1 MTTFGGGRV
10 ALVAAL
16 IGGALALPQTATAD
30 FGVANFD
37 AGVCNHDVEPNDQC
51 TRDTRPYWYTQ
62 AAGHPNFGIT
72 DFAFTPKRDLFGTP
86 DDNVKDVH
94 VDLPVG
100 LSVNPEATPKCT
112 TAQLQARS
120 CPADS
125 RVGVNYITTISN
137 NIKAPIPTDVYNM
150 VQPDGMPARFG
161 MSVPVVGGEI
171 YLDGGVAW
179 DGDYHESF
187 DIKDITDAIPV
198 IETRLVFDGRAGDG
212 TFITML
218 SRCTDPAK
226 DPASVTTGLDVD
238 SHQNPGVFLHY
249 STTTPVGAS
258 GCDRLPFAPSV
269 NVTSDTRRAGAPAG
283 VTADINI
290 PQNPNGKDQPN
301 TATLRDAH
309 VTLPEGVALNPSAAT
324 GLEACTDAQLGRGT
338 KNPVACPAGS
348 AIGTVDFETPVLPAG
363 TLSRGTVYLGRPL
376 SGDPASGDEY
386 RMFLVAESARYGLS
400 IRLVGHVVADPR
412 TGQLTA
418 SFTDNPQVPVSLVR
432 VALRGGDH
440 APLVNPQTCGTTTA
454 RATFVPWSTPDT
466 PTATATAPYTVDQ
479 GCDAPFAPT
488 LAAGVSTTKAGAS
501 PAFTATIARGDGD
514 QPLSKIDLQM
524 PPGLL
529 AKPNGIPLCPDANA
543 AAGTCPAASR
553 IGTVATTA
561 GAGNDPLGLGG
572 QVYLTGPYHGGPY
585 GLSVVV
591 PAVAGPF
598 DLGLV
603 VVRAS
608 IRLDRNDAHV
618 QVLSDP
624 LPTILDGIPL
634 NVRSVKVTIDRAD
647 TMRNP
652 TSCGPLKITSTL
664 TSTGGANVLR
674 DAPFQTSDCNLLAF
688 SPKTAIDL
696 TGTTQMTDGRHP
708 GVDASVTQAAG
719 QANIRNVQVTL
730 PKTLALDP
738 DNAETLCEYADGL
751 KSSCPAKSIIG
762 TATARTPLLPG
773 TLTGPVYFVKG
784 VRFNAK
790 GQPIRTLPTL
800 LVSLHGQVDLDLRA
814 TTAVDSHSRL
824 VTTFANIPDAAVSS
838 FHMVLKGG
846 RHGIL
851 VVTTGQDA
859 CRGAQKAGV
868 VATGQNGKV
877 AKSTNKLGTPC
888 APAPKMVDLARLRGG
903 KVSVAVRAPAAGR
916 LSLKGKG
923 RKLGSITRTVRKN
936 QLVRVTLKPSKSARR
951 SLARGRKV
959 KESVVA
965 RFTVKR
971 KATTTVTSKSLS
983 LRR

>member
-1 MTTFGGGRV
+1 MSTFGGGRV

-16 IGGALALPQTATAD
+16 ICGAFALPQTASAD

-37 AGVCNHDVEPNDQC
+37 AGVCSQDSEAAGGQGQC
-51 TRDTRPYWYTQ
+51 TRDTRQYWYLQ
-62 AAGHPNFGIT
+62 AGGHPQFGIT
-72 DFAFTPKRDLFGTP
+72 DFTFNTKNDLLGSP
-86 DDNVKDVH
+86 DGNVKDVH

-112 TAQLQARS
+112 QAQLEARA
-120 CPADS
+120 CPANS
-125 RVGVNYITTISN
+125 RVGVNYITAISN
-137 NIKAPIPTDVYNM
+137 NLQAPIPTDVYNM

-187 DIKDITDAIPV
+187 DIKDITDAIGL

-212 TFITML
+212 TFITMP
-218 SRCTDPAK
+218 SQC
-226 DPASVTTGLDVD
+226 SGQQTTYLAVD
-238 SHQNPGVFLHY
+238 SHQSPGNYLHY
-249 STTTPVGAS
+249 STTTPVGAE
-258 GCDRLPFAPSV
+258 GCDRLPFAPGVGVS
-269 NVTSDTRRAGAPAG
+269 SDTRRAGAPAG
-283 VTADINI
+283 VTIDVTV

-301 TATLRDAH
+301 TATLKDAR
-309 VTLPEGVALNPSAAT
+309 VTLPAGMALNPSAAT
-324 GLEACTDAQLGRGT
+324 GLEACTDDQLGKGT
-338 KNPVACPAGS
+338 KNPVACPAAS

-363 TLSRGTVYLGRPL
+363 TLKGTVYLGKPL
-376 SGDPASGDEY
+376 SGDPTSGDEY
-386 RMFLVAESARYGLS
+386 RIFLVADSARY
-400 IRLVGHVVADPR
+400 GHVVADPA
-412 TGQLTA
+412 TGRLTT

-432 VALRGGDH
+432 VSLRGGDH
-440 APLVNPQTCGTTTA
+440 ATLVNPQTCGTTNATA
-454 RATFVPWSTPDT
+454 DYTPWSDT
-466 PTATATAPYTVDQ
+466 RKVVTATAPYTVDQ
-479 GCDAPFAPT
+479 GCDAPFAPSF
-488 LAAGVSTTKAGAS
+488 AAGVSSAKAGAS
-501 PAFTATIARGDGD
+501 PTFTATIARGDGD
-514 QPLSKIDLQM
+514 QPLSKIDVQM

-561 GAGNDPLGLGG
+561 GAGNDPFGLGG
-572 QVYLTGPYHGGPY
+572 QVYLTGPYNGGPY
-585 GLSVVV
+585 GLSIVV

-634 NVRSVKVTIDRAD
+634 NVRSVKITIDRPD

-652 TSCGPLKITSTL
+652 TSCGLLKITSAL
-664 TSTGGANVLR
+664 TSTGGANALR
-674 DAPFQTSDCNLLAF
+674 DAPFQATDCNLLAF
-688 SPKTAIDL
+688 GPKTAIDL

-708 GVDASVTQAAG
+708 GVDANVTQAGG

-738 DNAETLCEYADGL
+738 ENAETLCEYAAGL
-751 KSSCPAKSIIG
+751 RSTCPAKSIIG

-800 LVSLHGQVDLDLRA
+800 LVSLHGQVDLDIRA
-814 TTAVDSHSRL
+814 STAVDAQSRL

-868 VATGQNGKV
+868 VATGQNGRV
-877 AKSTNKLGTPC
+877 DKSTNTLGTPC
-888 APAPKMVDLARLRGG
+888 APMAKVVDLARLRHGA
-903 KVSVAVRAPAAGR
+903 VSVAVRAPAAGR
-916 LSLKGKG
+916 LTLRGKG
-923 RKLGSITRTVRKN
+923 RKLGSVTKTVRKN
-936 QLVRVTLKPSKSARR
+936 QLVRVTLKPSRSARR

-959 KESVVA
+959 KESVLA
-965 RFTVKR
+965 RFATKG
-971 KATTTVTSKSLS
+971 KAASTATSRSLT

>member
-1 MTTFGGGRV
+1 MTMFGGRV

-16 IGGALALPQTATAD
+16 IGGALALPQAASAD

-51 TRDTRPYWYTQ
+51 TRDTPAYFFRD
-62 AAGHPNFGIT
+62 AGGHPQFGIT
-72 DFAFTPKRDLFGTP
+72 DFKFNTNNDLLGTP
-86 DDNVKDVH
+86 DGNVNNVH

-100 LSVNPEATPKCT
+100 LSVNPEATPKCEQ
-112 TAQLQARS
+112 AQLEARA
-120 CPADS
+120 CPANS
-125 RVGVNYITTISN
+125 RVGTNYITAISGGLRV
-137 NIKAPIPTDVYNM
+137 PVSTEVYNM
-150 VQPDGMPARFG
+150 VQPAGMPARFG
-161 MSVPVVGGEI
+161 MTVPIVGGEI

-187 DIKDITDAIPV
+187 DIKNITDAIPLV
-198 IETRLVFDGRAGDG
+198 ETRLVFDGRAGDG
-212 TFITML
+212 TFITMP
-218 SRCTDPAK
+218 SQCVGPQ
-226 DPASVTTGLDVD
+226 TTLLAVD
-238 SHQNPGVFLHY
+238 SHQNPGNFLHY
-249 STTTPVGAS
+249 STTTPVGAI
-258 GCDRLPFAPSV
+258 GCDRLPFSPGVAVS
-269 NVTSDTRRAGAPAG
+269 SDTRRAGAPAG
-283 VTADINI
+283 VTIDVTV
-290 PQNPNGKDQPN
+290 PQNPNGKAQPN
-301 TATLRDAH
+301 TATLKDAH
-309 VTLPEGVALNPSAAT
+309 VTLPAGMALNPSAAT
-324 GLEACTDAQLGRGT
+324 GLEACTDDQLGKGT
-338 KNPVACPAGS
+338 KNPVTCPAAS

-363 TLSRGTVYLGRPL
+363 TLSRGTVYLGKPL
-376 SGDPASGDEY
+376 SGDPTSGDEY
-386 RMFLVAESARYGLS
+386 RIFLVADSPRYGLS

-412 TGQLTA
+412 TGQLTT

-432 VALRGGDH
+432 VSLRGGDH
-440 APLVNPQTCGTTTA
+440 ATLVNPQTCGTTNATA
-454 RATFVPWSTPDT
+454 NYTAWSAQ
-466 PTATATAPYTVDQ
+466 TATATAPYTVDQ
-479 GCDAPFAPT
+479 GCDAPFAPSF
-488 LAAGVSTTKAGAS
+488 AAGVSSTKAGAS
-501 PAFTATIARGDGD
+501 PTFTATFARGDGD

-543 AAGTCPAASR
+543 AAGSCPAASR

-561 GAGNDPLGLGG
+561 GAGNDPFGLGG
-572 QVYLTGPYHGGPY
+572 QVYLTGPYSGGPY
-585 GLSVVV
+585 GLSIVV

-652 TSCGPLKITSTL
+652 TSCGPLRITTAL

-708 GVDASVTQAAG
+708 GVDANVTQAAG

-800 LVSLHGQVDLDLRA
+800 LVSLHGQVDLDIRA
-814 TTAVDSHSRL
+814 TTAVDAKSRL
-824 VTTFANIPDAAVSS
+824 VTTFANIPDAQVSS
-838 FHMVLKGG
+838 FHMVLRGG
-846 RHGIL
+846 KHGIL

-859 CRGAQKAGV
+859 CRGAQNAGV
-868 VATGQNGKV
+868 VANGQNGRV
-877 AKSTNKLGTPC
+877 ARSTNKLGTPC
-888 APAPKMVDLARLRGG
+888 APAPRVTDMARLRHGA
-903 KVSVAVRAPAAGR
+903 VSVAVRAPAAGR
-916 LSLKGKG
+916 LSLRGRG
-923 RKLGSITRTVRKN
+923 RKLGSVTRTVRRN

-959 KESVVA
+959 KESIVV
-965 RFTVKR
+965 RFTVKGR
-971 KATTTVTSKSLS
+971 ATTTVISKSLT

>member
-37 AGVCNHDVEPNDQC
+37 AGVCNHDVEPGDQC
-51 TRDTRPYWYTQ
+51 TRDTAPYWFRD
-62 AAGHPNFGIT
+62 AGGHPQFGIT
-72 DFAFTPKRDLFGTP
+72 DFKFNTTGAFQTP
-86 DDNVKDVH
+86 DGNVKDVH

-100 LSVNPEATPKCT
+100 LSVNPEATPKCE
-112 TAQLQARS
+112 TAQLVANA

-125 RVGVNYITTISN
+125 RVGTNYITALVGVVQTPIS
-137 NIKAPIPTDVYNM
+137 AQVYNM
-150 VQPDGMPARFG
+150 VQPVGMPARFG
-161 MSVPVVGGEI
+161 MNVPIINSQI

-187 DIKDITDAIPV
+187 DIKDITDAIPLV
-198 IETRLVFDGRAGDG
+198 ETRLVFDGRAGDG
-212 TFITML
+212 TFITMP
-218 SRCTDPAK
+218 SQCVGPQ
-226 DPASVTTGLDVD
+226 TTGLGVD
-238 SHQNPGVFLHY
+238 SHQNPGNYLHY
-249 STTTPVGAS
+249 STTTPVGAI
-258 GCDRLPFAPSV
+258 GCDRLPFSPGVAVS
-269 NVTSDTRRAGAPAG
+269 SDTRRAGAPAG
-283 VTADINI
+283 VTIDVTI

-301 TATLRDAH
+301 TATLKDAH
-309 VTLPEGVALNPSAAT
+309 ITLPAGMALNPSAAT
-324 GLEACTDAQLGRGT
+324 GLEACTDDQLGKGT
-338 KNPVACPAGS
+338 KNPVACPAAS

-363 TLSRGTVYLGRPL
+363 TLGRGTVYLGKPL
-376 SGDPASGDEY
+376 SGDPTSGDEY
-386 RMFLVAESARYGLS
+386 RIFLVADSPRYGLS

-412 TGQLTA
+412 TGRLTT

-432 VALRGGDH
+432 VSLRGGDH
-440 APLVNPQTCGTTTA
+440 ATLVNPQTCGTTNATA
-454 RATFVPWSTPDT
+454 DYLGWSGQ
-466 PTATATAPYTVDQ
+466 TATATAPYTVDE

-488 LAAGVSTTKAGAS
+488 LATGVSTTKAGAS
-501 PAFTATIARGDGD
+501 PTFNATIARGDGD

-529 AKPNGIPLCPDANA
+529 AKPNGIPLCPDAA
-543 AAGTCPAASR
+543 AATGACPAASR

-561 GAGNDPLGLGG
+561 GAGNDPFGLGG
-572 QVYLTGPYHGGPY
+572 QVYLTGPYNGGPY
-585 GLSVVV
+585 GLSIVV

-624 LPTILDGIPL
+624 LPTIVDGIPL
-634 NVRSVKVTIDRAD
+634 NVRSVKVTIDRPD

-688 SPKTAIDL
+688 ATKTAIDL

-708 GVDASVTQAAG
+708 GVDADVTQAAG

-784 VRFNAK
+784 VRFNAR

-800 LVSLHGQVDLDLRA
+800 LVSLHGQVDLDIRA
-814 TTAVDSHSRL
+814 TTTVDAQSRL

-846 RHGIL
+846 KHGIL

-877 AKSTNKLGTPC
+877 AKSTNRLGTPC
-888 APAPKMVDLARLRGG
+888 APAPKLVDTARLRGG

-959 KESVVA
+959 KESIVV
-965 RFTVKR
+965 RFATKG
-971 KATTTVTSKSLS
+971 KAATTVTSKSLT

>member
-1 MTTFGGGRV
+1 MTTFGGGRA

-16 IGGALALPQTATAD
+16 IGCALALPSTAAAD
-30 FGVANFD
+30 FGVAKFD
-37 AGVCNHDVEPNDQC
+37 AGVCSQDSEAPGGTQC
-51 TRDTRPYWYTQ
+51 SRDTPSYFFRTGG
-62 AAGHPNFGIT
+62 GHPQFGIT
-72 DFAFTPKRDLFGTP
+72 DFTFNTNNDLLGTP
-86 DDNVKDVH
+86 DGNVKDVH

-100 LSVNPEATPKCT
+100 LSVNPEATPKCED
-112 TAQLQARS
+112 AQLRANA
-120 CPADS
+120 CPAAS
-125 RVGVNYITTISN
+125 RVGVNYITAISN
-137 NIKAPIPTDVYNM
+137 NLRGPIATDVYNM

-161 MSVPVVGGEI
+161 MNVPVVGGQI
-171 YLDGGVAW
+171 YLDGGIAW
-179 DGDYHESF
+179 DGDYHEFF
-187 DIKDITDAIPV
+187 DIKDITDAIGL

-212 TFITML
+212 TFITMP
-218 SRCTDPAK
+218 SQCVGPQ
-226 DPASVTTGLDVD
+226 TTGLDVD
-238 SHQNPGVFLHY
+238 SHQNPGVYRHY
-249 STTTPVGAS
+249 STTTPVGAVD
-258 GCDRLPFAPSV
+258 CDRLPFSPGVSV
-269 NVTSDTRRAGAPAG
+269 SSDTRRAGAPAG
-283 VTADINI
+283 VTIDVTV

-309 VTLPEGVALNPSAAT
+309 VTLPAGMALNPSAAT
-324 GLEACTDAQLGRGT
+324 GLDSCTDAQLGKGT
-338 KNPVACPAGS
+338 KNPVACPAAS

-363 TLSRGTVYLGRPL
+363 TLQGTVYLGKPL
-376 SGDPASGDEY
+376 NNDATSGDMY
-386 RMFLVAESARYGLS
+386 RIFLVADSARYGLS
-400 IRLVGHVVADPR
+400 IRLEGHVVADPR
-412 TGQLTA
+412 TGRLTA
-418 SFTDNPQVPVSLVR
+418 SFTENPQVPVSLVR

-440 APLVNPQTCGTTTA
+440 ATLVNPQTCGTTTVTA
-454 RATFVPWSTPDT
+454 NYKAWSDQ
-466 PTATATAPYTVDQ
+466 TATATAPYTVDQ
-479 GCDAPFAPT
+479 GCDAPFAPSF
-488 LAAGVSTTKAGAS
+488 AAGVSSAKAGAS
-501 PAFTATIARGDGD
+501 PTFTAAIARGDGD
-514 QPLSKIDLQM
+514 QPLSKIDVEL

-561 GAGNDPLGLGG
+561 GAGNDPFGLAG
-572 QVYLTGPYHGGPY
+572 QVYLTGPYNGGPY
-585 GLSVVV
+585 GLAIVV

-634 NVRSVKVTIDRAD
+634 NIRSVKITIDRPD

-652 TSCGPLKITSTL
+652 TSCGLLQIATTL
-664 TSTGGANVLR
+664 TSTGGANALR
-674 DAPFQTSDCNLLAF
+674 SAPFQPTDCGALSFA
-688 SPKTAIDL
+688 PKTAIDL
-696 TGTTQMTDGRHP
+696 TGTKQMTDGKHP
-708 GVDASVTQAAG
+708 GVDADVTQAAG
-719 QANIRNVQVTL
+719 QANIKNVTVTL

-738 DNAETLCEYADGL
+738 DNAESLCEYADGL

-773 TLTGPVYFVKG
+773 ALTGPVYFVKG

-800 LVSLHGQVDLDLRA
+800 LVSLHGQVDLDIRA
-814 TTAVDSHSRL
+814 TTTVDAKSRL

-846 RHGIL
+846 SHGIL

-868 VATGQNGKV
+868 VANGQNGK
-877 AKSTNKLGTPC
+877 AYRSTTTLGTPC
-888 APAPKMVDLARLRGG
+888 SPAARMVDVARLRGG
-903 KVSVAVRAPAAGR
+903 AVSVAVRAPAAGR
-916 LSLKGKG
+916 LSLKGAG
-923 RKLGSITRTVRKN
+923 RKLGSATRRVRKN

-965 RFTVKR
+965 RLTVKGR
-971 KATTTVTSKSLS
+971 APSSTSKSVT